1 VKSVDQLRLHS
12 AKEVVVVDDD
22 DDDDDDKDRNTD
34 GNKLLVLISCE
45 MRGE

>member
-12 AKEVVVVDDD
+12 AKEVVVVD